1 MNAIPLICQIK
12 YSPYP
17 PFNLANEGGVMMWP
31 VKKQYPFPAAG
42 RIIPKESIIL
52 EENRYEKQKREIR
65 RRTGHDG
72 AF

>member
-1 MNAIPLICQIK
+1 MPFPSFDKVNAALTLHLIWQMR
-12 YSPYP
+12 
-17 PFNLANEGGVMMWP
+17 VMMWP